1 MATNT
6 NGRPKTISPAM
17 TYNQRLEYWQG
28 NTCPYCGCGKVAHT
42 MTNRNGIHYRC
53 LDPDCKAENHFSRG
67 RRKPAR
73 D

>member
-6 NGRPKTISPAM
+6 NGRPKTTSPAM

-28 NTCPYCGCGKVAHT
+28 NTCPYCGGGNVEHT
-42 MTNRNGIHYRC
+42 MTSRQGIHYRC
-53 LDPDCKAENHFSRG
+53 LECGAENHFSRG
-67 RRKPAR
+67 RRKPAG